1 MDAVTTDAWARHQR
15 IIALYD
21 QVKRTF
27 IELGRELYWFQKEKQ
42 FLALDYPTF
51 ESYLA
56 DPDVDIDRTTAFK
69 LKRVYQRFE
78 LELECTAA
86 VLLPVG
92 PDKLDVIRPHV
103 DEGNVGEWLA
113 SAATL
118 SRSDLRHEVR
128 LAFDPPDPAPPG
140 AVVGEVNGNRVTL
153 WCQTQ
158 GQIRQIVDRLSG
170 LVEWE

>member
-1 MDAVTTDAWARHQR
+1 MSTLTTDAWARHQR
-15 IIALYD
+15 IVALYD

-27 IELGRELYWFQKEKQ
+27 IELGRELYWFQREKQ

-56 DPDVDIDRTTAFK
+56 DPDIDIDRNTAFK
-69 LKRVYQRFE
+69 LKRVYQKFQ

-92 PDKLDVIRPHV
+92 ADKLDVIRPHV
-103 DEGNVGEWLA
+103 DEDNVDEWLDT
-113 SAATL
+113 AATL
-118 SRSDLRHEVR
+118 SRSDLRHEVK

-140 AVVGEVNGNRVTL
+140 AVVGEVNGSRITL
-153 WCQTQ
+153 WCQSRA
-158 GQIRQIVDRLSG
+158 QIEQVMDRLAG
-170 LVEWE
+170 LVKWK